1 MGKVK
6 QENTVFFAEAKFN
19 ASMKG
24 IIDIQ
29 GRLTENFSLVI
40 AMEPRNPNYDGDFT
54 RYSSY
59 LALHVSKEL
68 AHFSI
73 KRNGL
78 QVNLT
83 DMTDMV
89 EGRTFNNFIVVAII
103 VFFVRNERF
112 TWVGAR
118 RDHNLLAEL

>member
-89 EGRTFNNFIVVAII
+89 EGRTLNNFSNYCFLCQEGKVHLGWSP
-103 VFFVRNERF
+103 
-112 TWVGAR
+112 T
-118 RDHNLLAEL
+118 